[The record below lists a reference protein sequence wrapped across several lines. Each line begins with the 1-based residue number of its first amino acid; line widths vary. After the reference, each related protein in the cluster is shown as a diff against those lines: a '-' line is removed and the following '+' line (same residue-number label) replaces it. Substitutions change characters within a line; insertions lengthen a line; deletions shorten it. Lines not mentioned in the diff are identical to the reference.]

1 MVNITA
7 NKVQFHLFLRHKH
20 RHTIQYLFREKNER
34 RCNTIMLMLRMRE
47 FADRKLKMHKKMRGP
62 GVSDLEESWHFMAS
76 NSATFCIG
84 LRQKLVVQC
93 LIMILNI
100 FYFIMQ

>member
-1 MVNITA
+1 MQHNHVD
-7 NKVQFHLFLRHKH
+7 V
-20 RHTIQYLFREKNER
+20 EDER
-34 RCNTIMLMLRMRE
+34 VCRSQIEN
-47 FADRKLKMHKKMRGP
+47 AQKKMRWP

-84 LRQKLVVQC
+84 LRQKLVVRC